1 MVLSYKDKGDWILE
15 TKYNIGAK
23 KKKVEETE
31 QKSRGFNIPF
41 FCVIW
46 LNSNVAFG
54 DTIYTR
60 LQRRTMTSLQ
70 RYHSANLPELMK
82 IISKNGIGMDDYLDR
97 FFNSFETTTNYPPYN
112 LIHVNNVES
121 VLEIALAGFA
131 KKDLKV
137 YTEYGKL
144 IVEGSKE
151 TKDTGSEYVHQGL
164 AQRSFTRE
172 WALSDDVEVR
182 EVQFK
187 DGLLTVKLG
196 KVVPDHHARKD
207 YLK

>member
-1 MVLSYKDKGDWILE
+1 M
-15 TKYNIGAK
+15 N
-23 KKKVEETE
+23 
-31 QKSRGFNIPF
+31 
-41 FCVIW
+41 
-46 LNSNVAFG
+46 
-54 DTIYTR
+54 
-60 LQRRTMTSLQ
+60 SLQ

-121 VLEIALAGFA
+121 VLEIALAGFT
-131 KKDLKV
+131 KDEINV

-144 IVEGSKE
+144 TVEGNKE
-151 TKDTGSEYVHQGL
+151 NNKEASSQYVHQGL

-196 KVVPDHHARKD
+196 KIVPDHHARKD
-207 YLK
+207 YL